1 MPLRTRSEP
10 LRKRALV
17 LIPPRPDSFY
27 HPPASETESFHHC
40 LNMDFSVTVIG
51 TILTIHGL
59 VDLFC
64 LGLICLRATKVDER
78 HQDTLLRM
86 LAPPHILEALG
97 VGIAVLF
104 ARLDTVTANVPTG
117 GESIVVGVVPV
128 LPYGGLGNL
137 AELEEVRVQKWALR
151 DVESR

>member
-1 MPLRTRSEP
+1 
-10 LRKRALV
+10 
-17 LIPPRPDSFY
+17 
-27 HPPASETESFHHC
+27 
-40 LNMDFSVTVIG
+40 MDFSVTVIG